1 MISSQKLL
9 VIVRTSVL
17 LAEPSSVAASAKTI
31 LIWVV
36 RVSKFDMSLRSSSV
50 KLVLIIRIQYL

>member
-1 MISSQKLL
+1 MISSQKSL

>member
-1 MISSQKLL
+1 MISSQKLS

-17 LAEPSSVAASAKTI
+17 LAEPSSVATSAKTI

-36 RVSKFDMSLRSSSV
+36 RVSKFDMSLPSSSV

>member
-1 MISSQKLL
+1 MISSQKLP